1 MENLVNIGST
11 KKPHGLKG
19 ELKVHIEDEYVDDFM
34 EAEVVFIEIKGKQVP
49 FFITEAREG
58 NDMLVKLE
66 DIDTKEAATD
76 LSGRALFLREEDLIP
91 LEEGEERYGDFTQY
105 IGYQLEDTE
114 LGKIAEIEDV
124 IEYPQQMLALLTY
137 KDREILI
144 PMHQAFIRS
153 IQHDEKIIVME
164 LPEGLLDL

>member
-19 ELKVHIEDEYVDDFM
+19 ELKVHIEDEYVDDFL
-34 EAEVVFIEIKGKQVP
+34 EAEVIFIEIKGKQVP

-91 LEEGEERYGDFTQY
+91 LEKGEERYGDFTQY
-105 IGYQLEDTE
+105 IGYHIEDTE

-137 KDREILI
+137 QDREILI